1 MKLYIATTKN
11 NKGEIDTFPLVGRND
26 RDIHNILDGTA
37 KEIKKYLSEDEF
49 IKSWSFMEV
58 SNVDGYVVTLSKTSG
73 QELDSLDKYIKENSV
88 EDTEEFLM
96 YYKDEIKILQRW
108 D

>member
-11 NKGEIDTFPLVGRND
+11 NKGEIDTLPLVGRND

-96 YYKDEIKILQRW
+96 YYKDEIKKWIYY
-108 D
+108 